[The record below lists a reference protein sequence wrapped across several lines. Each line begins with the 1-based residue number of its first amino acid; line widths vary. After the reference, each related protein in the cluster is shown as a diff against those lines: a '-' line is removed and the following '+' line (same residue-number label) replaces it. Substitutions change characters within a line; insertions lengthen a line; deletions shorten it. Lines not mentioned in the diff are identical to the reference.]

1 VPQKPIIEPDPN
13 ERTTKMGDRASIY
26 ITSEQ
31 FEKPIRL
38 YGHYSG
44 EDNIKA
50 VEYVLTHTNRVGD
63 PSYLAAQIFHQ
74 FAIELGNY
82 TGNLGFGISVAS
94 DIDHYDDNPPVIVNA
109 DTGKIEYEPRE
120 E

>member
-1 VPQKPIIEPDPN
+1 
-13 ERTTKMGDRASIY
+13 MGDRASIY

-44 EDNIKA
+44 EDNIRA
-50 VEYVLTHTNRVGD
+50 VEEVLTHTDRVGN
-63 PSYLAAQIFHQ
+63 PAYLTAQIFHK

-82 TGNLGFGISVAS
+82 TGNLGFGISVAE
-94 DIDHYDDNPPVIVNA
+94 DIDHFDDNPPVIVNA
-109 DTGKIEYEPRE
+109 DTGAIEYEPRE
-120 E
+120 VE

>member
-1 VPQKPIIEPDPN
+1 
-13 ERTTKMGDRASIY
+13 MGDRASIY

-50 VEYVLTHTNRVGD
+50 VEEVLTHTDRVGD
-63 PSYLAAQIFHQ
+63 PAYLTAQLFHK

-82 TGNLGFGISVAS
+82 SGYLGFGISVAS
-94 DIDHYDDNPPVIVNA
+94 DIDYFDDNPPVIVNA
-109 DTGKIEYEPRE
+109 DTGKIEYEPRQE
-120 E
+120 